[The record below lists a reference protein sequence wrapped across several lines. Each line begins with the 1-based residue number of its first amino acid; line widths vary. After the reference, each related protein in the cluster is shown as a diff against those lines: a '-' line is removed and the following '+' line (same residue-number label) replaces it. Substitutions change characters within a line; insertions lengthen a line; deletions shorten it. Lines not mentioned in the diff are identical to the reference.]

1 MARKIPAKLI
11 LEYRAMGLSR
21 NMIAKTKNVGKS
33 SVSDV
38 FQRAAELHLAYE
50 DIKKLSDEEVYRR
63 LFPERHQSELLYEMP
78 DYNAIHRELKRVG
91 VTLKLLWQEY
101 KDTCDQSGAVSMGY
115 TKFCKGYQDYILQ
128 FKLTNHLKHKPGV
141 TAEVDWSGS
150 TMSITDRV
158 TGEIIPIYLFVG
170 SLPYSQYTYVE
181 PTFDQKSDTWLQ
193 CHVNMFRFFGGSAVR
208 LVCDNLKTGVIH
220 HPKEGDII
228 LNSQYEALGDHYM
241 TAIMPAPV
249 RKPKGK
255 ASVESAVGKI
265 AMAIIAPLR
274 NQQFF
279 SLNELKQ
286 AIDIKLTAY
295 NDRPFQKRTGSR
307 TEVFEKEEAPSLRK
321 LPSVPYEIADWVY
334 GRKVNLDCHIQY
346 KNNYYSCPYQYV
358 RKSVNLKITKHSLEI
373 YHYDQRIATHKK
385 MSDYQ
390 KYQWSTQPE
399 HLPDQFLRPEWDD
412 VRLIQ
417 WAESIGPSMHEVI
430 KRVFDSVKIKE
441 QGYRSALSILQLTKR
456 HSKESVESAC
466 ELALTKVYSPRY
478 KQLKTILSSG
488 VLNQWKDTIENEIH
502 QASQGYIRGA
512 SYYGG
517 EEQ

>member
-21 NMIAKTKNVGKS
+21 NMIAKTKSVGKS

-38 FQRAAELHLAYE
+38 FQRADELRLAYE
-50 DIKKLSDEEVYRR
+50 DIEKLSDEEVYRR
-63 LFPERHQSELLYEMP
+63 LFPERHQSELLYEIP
-78 DYNAIHRELKRVG
+78 DYSAIHRELKRVG

-150 TMSITDRV
+150 TMQITDRM

-181 PTFDQKSDTWLQ
+181 PTFDQKSDIWLQ

-265 AMAIIAPLR
+265 ATAIIASLR

-279 SLNELKQ
+279 SLNDLKQ
-286 AIDIKLTAY
+286 AIDIKLHDY
-295 NDRPFQKRTGSR
+295 NARPFQKRTGSR
-307 TEVFEKEEAPSLRK
+307 MEVFEKEEAPSLRK

-358 RKSVNLKITKHSLEI
+358 KKSVNLKVTKNTLEV
-373 YHYDQRIATHKK
+373 YYQDQRIATHKK
-385 MSDYQ
+385 MNDYQ
-390 KYQWSTQPE
+390 KYQWSMLPE
-399 HLPDQFLRPEWDD
+399 HLPDQFHRPEWDD

-417 WAESIGPSMHEVI
+417 
-430 KRVFDSVKIKE
+430 
-441 QGYRSALSILQLTKR
+441 
-456 HSKESVESAC
+456 
-466 ELALTKVYSPRY
+466 
-478 KQLKTILSSG
+478 
-488 VLNQWKDTIENEIH
+488 
-502 QASQGYIRGA
+502 
-512 SYYGG
+512 
-517 EEQ
+517 

>member
-21 NMIAKTKNVGKS
+21 NMIAKTKSVGKS

-38 FQRAAELHLAYE
+38 FQRADELHLAYE

-141 TAEVDWSGS
+141 TVEVDWSGS
-150 TMSITDRV
+150 TMQITDRV
-158 TGEIIPIYLFVG
+158 TGEIIPISLFVG

-265 AMAIIAPLR
+265 ATAIIASLR

-286 AIDIKLTAY
+286 AIDIKLNDY

-358 RKSVNLKITKHSLEI
+358 RKSVNLKITKHSLEV
-373 YHYDQRIATHKK
+373 YHQDQRIATHKK
-385 MSDYQ
+385 MSDYR

-399 HLPDQFLRPEWDD
+399 HLPDQFHRPEWDD

-417 WAESIGPSMHEVI
+417 WAESVGPSTHEVI
-430 KRVFDSVKIKE
+430 KRVFKSVKIKE
-441 QGYRSALSILQLTKR
+441 QGYRSALSILQLTKK

-478 KQLKTILSSG
+478 KQLKTILSSDI
-488 VLNQWKDTIENEIH
+488 LNQQKDSTKNKLD
-502 QASQGYIRGA
+502 QASHGYVRGA

-517 EEQ
+517 DEQ